1 MDYFEMNF
9 KRTNN
14 DIRGYNLPK
23 STLAAKTLKANYT
36 KYNSLDR
43 TTIKSVNV
51 NKKIL

>member
-23 STLAAKTLKANYT
+23 STLVAKSLKANHT
-36 KYNSLDR
+36 KYDSLDH

-51 NKKIL
+51 NKKKL